1 MRFAAARLKM
11 ENFMMQNNLFM
22 ALNMLVSP
30 SVRQAHM
37 LFKRAAM
44 LACLFVLLGTALL
57 GTTTA
62 TQAQVNPAVLPTV
75 GLLSKQTM
83 SRLLLNDAAR
93 IGNRVVAVGDRGYI
107 VVSDSNGENWERAQ
121 TPANVP
127 MLTAVYFADAKNGWA
142 VGHDAVILRTV
153 DEGSTWTQAF
163 AAATEQKPLMDIVFT
178 DANTGFAVGAYGAF
192 YATVDGGK
200 SWNPRK
206 VTDEDKHLN
215 AIVKIGEGK
224 LLIVGEAGTLLK
236 SEDTGKTWGKL
247 ESPYKGSFFGAIQ
260 AADGAVIIYGLRG
273 RIFVSADPSLKSW
286 TQIDNKSTASIMGAT
301 RLPDGA
307 LVLAGLAGTA
317 LLSRDNGR
325 SFTALATGSTKG
337 ISVPLLGAPN
347 AILLFGET
355 GARDILASA
364 LAATPAPVAP
374 SAATK
379 K

>member
-22 ALNMLVSP
+22 ALNMLVRP

-364 LAATPAPVAP
+364 PAATPAPVAP
-374 SAATK
+374 PAATK

>member
-1 MRFAAARLKM
+1 MAMNISVISFAQHTRM
-11 ENFMMQNNLFM
+11 TC
-22 ALNMLVSP
+22 
-30 SVRQAHM
+30 
-37 LFKRAAM
+37 KRAH
-44 LACLFVLLGTALL
+44 LNVLLLTSATAFAMI
-57 GTTTA
+57 GMA
-62 TQAQVNPAVLPTV
+62 SMAQAQVNPAVLPIT
-75 GLLSKQTM
+75 GSLSKQTM

-142 VGHDAVILRTV
+142 VGHDAVILKTV

-206 VTDEDKHLN
+206 VSEEDKHLN

-224 LLIVGEAGTLLK
+224 LLIVGEAGTLLR
-236 SEDTGKTWGKL
+236 SDDAGKTWGKL

-273 RIFVSADPSLKSW
+273 RIFVSTDPSLKNW
-286 TQIDNKSTASIMGAT
+286 TQVENKSTASVMGAT

-364 LAATPAPVAP
+364 LGVSPAPVAP
-374 SAATK
+374 PAAPK